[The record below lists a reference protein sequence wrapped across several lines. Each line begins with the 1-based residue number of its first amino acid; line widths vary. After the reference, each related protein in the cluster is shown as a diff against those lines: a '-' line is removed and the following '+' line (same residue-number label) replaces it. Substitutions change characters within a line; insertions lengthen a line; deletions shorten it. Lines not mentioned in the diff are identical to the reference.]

1 MHPTPVAIFL
11 LLHIVVARGFSLTA
25 ATKRRWPSRQRWLV
39 QRGGASEN
47 SPEDGRT
54 AEERLEEAAK
64 EMEAAGMTEDAQV
77 VRDLVT
83 GGLSDDKAD
92 AAEDEPSDMDDL
104 DLGGDEDFGDF
115 DMEELMKQFQA
126 GGGGAGGGFGGPP
139 PPPALPTIGK
149 SGSYSWFI
157 PALGAGDEDMVYVRA
172 RLPSEVPS
180 KRISLDLTSKT
191 IRLVYKD
198 PTSGDDLTVMAGD
211 LCYRCRPDDSFWV
224 IEEDEEDPDFKIL
237 CLDIKKA
244 NTLDQWDGVLVT
256 DSNPE
261 AAAVT
266 AKVFFDVTFDG
277 EPALG
282 EKGRVVL
289 GLFGDVVP
297 KTVENFRALCTGETG
312 IGFKDSKFHRIIPE
326 FMCRK

>member
-1 MHPTPVAIFL
+1 M
-11 LLHIVVARGFSLTA
+11 
-25 ATKRRWPSRQRWLV
+25 
-39 QRGGASEN
+39 
-47 SPEDGRT
+47 
-54 AEERLEEAAK
+54 
-64 EMEAAGMTEDAQV
+64 
-77 VRDLVT
+77 
-83 GGLSDDKAD
+83 
-92 AAEDEPSDMDDL
+92 
-104 DLGGDEDFGDF
+104 
-115 DMEELMKQFQA
+115 
-126 GGGGAGGGFGGPP
+126 
-139 PPPALPTIGK
+139 
-149 SGSYSWFI
+149 
-157 PALGAGDEDMVYVRA
+157 
-172 RLPSEVPS
+172 
-180 KRISLDLTSKT
+180 
-191 IRLVYKD
+191 YKD

-237 CLDIKKA
+237 CLDNKKA